1 VCPAAGDAGRGR
13 GARRGPPRPAAV
25 RAGRG
30 PACRRAQAEPAQ
42 DSPAGVIRLC
52 SRPHGPGRQSGRP
65 VRAAGPAAPVSW

>member
-30 PACRRAQAEPAQ
+30 PACRRAQAGTAQ
-42 DSPAGVIRLC
+42 DGPAGVIRLC
-52 SRPHGPGRQSGRP
+52 SRPHVRPARSGRP
-65 VRAAGPAAPVSW
+65 VREAPVSW